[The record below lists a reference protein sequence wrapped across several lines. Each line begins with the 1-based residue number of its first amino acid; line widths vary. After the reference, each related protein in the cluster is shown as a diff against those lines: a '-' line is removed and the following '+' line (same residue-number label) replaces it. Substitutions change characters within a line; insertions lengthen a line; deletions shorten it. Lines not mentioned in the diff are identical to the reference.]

1 MKNSKLAASLIAVSL
16 AATTLLTGCKPGDD
30 NSGSGNSGSGN
41 SNSDSG
47 NSGSGSDNPGT
58 PGGSSTPTLPD
69 IDFNPE
75 PAKNLPFNL
84 PYADG
89 TKIRIA
95 AGYSGK
101 NTAITYQ
108 DPGIVGEGL
117 TLADGKTYTMGMLKP
132 TWQAV
137 ADTLKITFEDKYTG
151 ASSSD
156 EWKYWREQL
165 DAVDIIT
172 GTASALNESGV
183 AGNLVDLSQYLD
195 DMPNFK
201 AYLDNNPIVRLSIT
215 SYKDGKL
222 GAIYFAPYF
231 DGVNDIERMPLMRT
245 DWVEKLLNGSGDF
258 TADDSKTTAAPVYK
272 PYMPTSGSVAVEVV
286 KKGTTSDKET
296 LVKNYDAEGGGN
308 IIEQMNAKGSMTGVE
323 AVNMLR
329 KYIDVTYD
337 NYYGENRADLF
348 IGQNAAWD
356 ADELVALLRCVVAN
370 PKTLNGTDTVQGI
383 FSREDN
389 NNQRR
394 VDVYRLGATM
404 FGVRGL
410 ESRSDFL
417 YVGNDNLMHDARQEP
432 ATYEMLE
439 RMNQMAQEGLISE
452 SYMNKQEIKSE
463 QIIENDLGFMSY
475 DYNQTQTIF
484 NEDGKLSA
492 GEKYRAVMVP
502 VAKWYDDGT
511 TTPKYF
517 RFTESWRSVK
527 DSGWAIPT
535 STANN
540 TDVLNACLHLFD
552 YAFSLDGQIL
562 MSYGPDAFID
572 VKDAS
577 VTMTDG
583 NDISKKYNTFNFNG
597 DQMPKISEATRKDLW
612 ALAGGNYTNFA
623 RRYLG
628 STLHF
633 VKSQAF
639 EVQCTTEAG
648 QEGAQILANA
658 IGAKIIYHP
667 VLSTAVSNPWYISVP
682 TILPITPEEAQSIAG
697 MAELGSS
704 GNFATDKNNDSMFCN
719 MIVSGFSAAP
729 ASSAQASAD
738 KVKNEWSGTAYL
750 QIKNDDWNDIL
761 NF

>member
-16 AATTLLTGCKPGDD
+16 AATTLLTGCNNDTP
-30 NSGSGNSGSGN
+30 NSGSN
-41 SNSDSG
+41 
-47 NSGSGSDNPGT
+47 NSGSGSGDSGSSNNSGSDTPGT
-58 PGGSSTPTLPD
+58 PGGSATPDLPD

-84 PYADG
+84 SYADG

-95 AGYSGK
+95 AGYSGL
-101 NTAITYQ
+101 NTAITFQ
-108 DPGIVGEGL
+108 DAGIVGEGL
-117 TLADGKTYTMGMLKP
+117 KLADGKTYTMGMLKP
-132 TWQAV
+132 TWQTV
-137 ADTLKITFEDKYTG
+137 ADTLKVTFEDDYTG
-151 ASSSD
+151 KSSSEEFD
-156 EWKYWREQL
+156 YWQARLNE
-165 DAVDIIT
+165 VDIIT
-172 GTASALNESGV
+172 GTASKLNDSGV
-183 AGNLVDLSQYLD
+183 AGNLVDLSKYLD

-201 AYLDNNPIVRLSIT
+201 AYLDSNPIVRLSIT
-215 SYKDGKL
+215 SYKDGQL

-258 TADDSKTTAAPVYK
+258 TASASNNTAAPVYK
-272 PYMPTSGSVAVEVV
+272 AYMPTSGSVAVEVI
-286 KKGTTSDKET
+286 KKDTTDTKDT
-296 LVKNYDAEGGGN
+296 VTKNYDAEGGGN

-337 NYYGENRADLF
+337 GYYGDNRADLF

-370 PKTLNGTDTVQGI
+370 PQTLNGTDSVQGI
-383 FSREDN
+383 FSREDA

-417 YVGNDNLMHDARQEP
+417 YVGNDKKMHDARQEP

-452 SYMNKQEIKSE
+452 SYMNKQSVKSE
-463 QIIENDLGFMSY
+463 QMVEQDLGFMSY

-511 TTPKYF
+511 STPKYI

-535 STANN
+535 STESNQ
-540 TDVLNACLHLFD
+540 DVLNACLHLFD

-562 MSYGPDAFID
+562 MSYGPDSFID

-577 VTMTDG
+577 VVMNDS
-583 NDISKKYNTFNFNG
+583 NDITKKYNTFNFNG
-597 DQMPKISEATRKDLW
+597 EQMPMISAQTRKDLW
-612 ALAGGNYTNFA
+612 DLAGGNYTNFA

-648 QEGAQILANA
+648 REGAQILANA

-682 TILPITPEEAQSIAG
+682 TILPITAEESQQIAG

-704 GNFATDKNNDSMFCN
+704 GNFATDKNNDSMLCN
-719 MIVSGFSAAP
+719 MIVSGWSAAP
-729 ASSAQASAD
+729 GANAQASAD